1 HARSFACQEKTKN
14 TMLLAKAASLQALC
28 LAFAGGGAS
37 AAPTLPHPPLSVIRG
52 ALLTTAGETFRH
64 QGEFKAAVE
73 WHEARLD
80 DARPAPYLACASP
93 DSDRG
98 GSGATLSHVLG
109 AGAIGGRV
117 VASSAEHGVCVV
129 ATATPGEAESVF
141 QGQQAFSSW
150 VAFPSAL
157 KLAPG
162 LLHHPHEGRDGGGG
176 DGRLRTTHGER
187 LRRPKDRKGGSRDN
201 GNGGNGAGGSR
212 GNGGSSS
219 GSGSGGGSGSG
230 SGDNIGG
237 GPSGVTGLTVELAPG
252 VLAATNRR
260 GSGGGGWYASSGEL
274 TDEWREELMSESLD
288 VHGKSFWSSGW
299 STKLPE
305 EAAAEGA
312 GDSSGGGP
320 GEVLAREWTRAA
332 DVLRG
337 LGGTEGG
344 PTIGDVCSWDGLVV
358 VHTDDDL
365 LTMKGMDHLLPEG
378 RGAGGNEGPEADEL
392 QVACFMALLSFLA
405 SRPEVLRVSPAR
417 AIKLL
422 NAAAYHNVQ
431 SANLTE
437 SPMTDAGLDG
447 TGEVIQIVDT
457 GLDVNSCFFVD
468 EDGGEGVAH
477 GYYFEEIGVE
487 ASALSSWF
495 TSWDFNLQIAR
506 VFTGG
511 DFNFDLSR
519 RK

>member
-1 HARSFACQEKTKN
+1 
-14 TMLLAKAASLQALC
+14 
-28 LAFAGGGAS
+28 
-37 AAPTLPHPPLSVIRG
+37 
-52 ALLTTAGETFRH
+52 
-64 QGEFKAAVE
+64 
-73 WHEARLD
+73 
-80 DARPAPYLACASP
+80 
-93 DSDRG
+93 
-98 GSGATLSHVLG
+98 
-109 AGAIGGRV
+109 
-117 VASSAEHGVCVV
+117 
-129 ATATPGEAESVF
+129 
-141 QGQQAFSSW
+141 
-150 VAFPSAL
+150 
-157 KLAPG
+157 
-162 LLHHPHEGRDGGGG
+162 
-176 DGRLRTTHGER
+176 
-187 LRRPKDRKGGSRDN
+187 
-201 GNGGNGAGGSR
+201 
-212 GNGGSSS
+212 
-219 GSGSGGGSGSG
+219 
-230 SGDNIGG
+230 
-237 GPSGVTGLTVELAPG
+237 
-252 VLAATNRR
+252 
-260 GSGGGGWYASSGEL
+260 
-274 TDEWREELMSESLD
+274 MSESLD

-299 STKLPE
+299 SAKLLD

-312 GDSSGGGP
+312 GDSLGGGP

-337 LGGTEGG
+337 LGGAEGG

-477 GYYFEEIGVE
+477 GHYFEEIGVE

-519 RK
+519 RKYFWAGYEAIDLDRLCPRLDCDDRPEEYCLGDDEAETLQQHGGVARGAQLAIFDILDDYTGGV